1 MPAVNVDM
9 DITCTPFVACLIGLA
24 VMMMSCSSKMAH
36 HVIRVVIFLSL
47 HNEQKLY
54 WTRQLFQWAL
64 PITLQG
70 QLCSYKDS
78 SYVLKLGLF
87 PVLKAIYKKMTCSV
101 AVDEK
106 WQQPHGNVMP
116 PPVHLFCL
124 LTEFFYVIKIRL
136 RFLKH
141 TAARHRYI
149 RVYCR
154 CRPIRRSELSKQ
166 SMIAVVTIP

>member
-1 MPAVNVDM
+1 M

-24 VMMMSCSSKMAH
+24 VMMSSCSSKMAH
-36 HVIRVVIFLSL
+36 HVICVVIFLSL

-64 PITLQG
+64 PITLQS

-78 SYVLKLGLF
+78 YVLKVGLF

-136 RFLKH
+136 RLLKH
-141 TAARHRYI
+141 TAYTDTYEYMVDIDQSATLC
-149 RVYCR
+149 CR
-154 CRPIRRSELSKQ
+154 SK
-166 SMIAVVTIP
+166 VWLKL